1 MPESTPTEPP
11 PSPPPPSSA
20 KTPRLGLA
28 IGALLIL
35 LLLTLGWV
43 WLSGQGTPDGAGDAF
58 DAALPT
64 PGTAAGAMDPAA
76 ISGTPPATPGV
87 EEYQEPALPTTAA
100 GSTPEQ
106 LKVKV
111 LSKHPHDPSAFT
123 QGLLLKDGELYEST
137 GLEGRSSLRRVDP
150 ATGEVRQQIEVPA
163 EFFAEGLAR
172 VEDRLLQLTWQDGV
186 AFEYDQE
193 SFEKQGEF
201 KYDTEGWGLCY
212 DGQRLVMSDGTSTLF
227 FRDPDTFERIG
238 EVPVTLAGAP
248 QAMLN
253 ELECVGNQ
261 VYANVWQT
269 DTIVRID
276 PSTGAVGAVID
287 ASGLLTPEE
296 RSRADVL
303 NGIAWDP
310 ARGTYIITGK
320 LWPWL
325 YEVQFEP
332 K

>member
-1 MPESTPTEPP
+1 MPDPTPPN
-11 PSPPPPSSA
+11 PSSPS
-20 KTPRLGLA
+20 TSGPPRRSLA
-28 IGALLIL
+28 IGVLIVLVLLA
-35 LLLTLGWV
+35 LGWV
-43 WLSGQGTPDGAGDAF
+43 WLSGQRPPDALSDPPF
-58 DAALPT
+58 DAALTT
-64 PGTAAGAMDPAA
+64 PGTDVGSPELA
-76 ISGTPPATPGV
+76 IPGVPVGTPGF
-87 EEYQEPALPTTAA
+87 EEFHGPELPTVAVGTA
-100 GSTPEQ
+100 PEQ

-111 LSKHPHDPSAFT
+111 LYKHPHDPAAFT
-123 QGLLLKDGELYEST
+123 QGLLSKDGELYEST

-150 ATGEVRQQIEVPA
+150 ATGAVRQQIEVPA
-163 EFFAEGLAR
+163 EYFAEGLAR
-172 VEDRLLQLTWQDGV
+172 VGDRLIQLTWQDGA
-186 AFEYDQE
+186 AFEYDRE
-193 SFEKQGEF
+193 TFEKQGEF

-212 DGQRLVMSDGTSTLF
+212 DGQRLVMSDGSSTLF
-227 FRDPDTFERIG
+227 FRDPDTFELIG
-238 EVPVTLAGAP
+238 QVPVTLAGAP

-276 PSTGAVGAVID
+276 PSTGAVGAVVD

-296 RSRADVL
+296 RAQADVL

-310 ARGTYIITGK
+310 ALGTFIIAGK